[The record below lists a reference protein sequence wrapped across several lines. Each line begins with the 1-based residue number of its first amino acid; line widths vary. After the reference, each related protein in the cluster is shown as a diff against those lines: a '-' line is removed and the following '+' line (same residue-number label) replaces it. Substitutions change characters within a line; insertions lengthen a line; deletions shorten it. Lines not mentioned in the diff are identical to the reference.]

1 MKEVI
6 VPDKLYEYLEN
17 VGVEKRLTPS
27 ELVVEL
33 ILDSMDVKDRI
44 KYLAEISGEYLELGE
59 ELEKKGDLVDAG
71 EMYWRG
77 LSYLMRA
84 VALKLGFD
92 IQNYQ
97 DYFSLIDYLAFKYND
112 GELVTMFTNSER
124 LHGEYH
130 PRSQGE
136 EEFKYREEQLKKL
149 VNKMRSILQ

>member
-17 VGVEKRLTPS
+17 VSAEKRLTPS

-33 ILDSMDVKDRI
+33 ILNSMDVADRI
-44 KYLAEISGEYLELGE
+44 KYLAEISGEYLELGD
-59 ELEKKGDLVDAG
+59 ELKKRGDLVDAG

-77 LSYLMRA
+77 LAYLMRA

-92 IQNYQ
+92 IQTYQ

-112 GELVTMFTNSER
+112 GELVSMFTNSER

-130 PRSQGE
+130 PRPQGE

-149 VNKMRSILQ
+149 VNKMRNMLQ

>member
-1 MKEVI
+1 MKEVV

-17 VGVEKRLTPS
+17 VGIEKRLTPS

-33 ILDSMDVKDRI
+33 ILGSMDVKDRI
-44 KYLAEISGEYLELGE
+44 KYLAEISNEYLELGE
-59 ELEKKGDLVDAG
+59 ELKKKGDLVDAG

-136 EEFKYREEQLKKL
+136 DEFKYREEQLKKL

>member
-6 VPDKLYEYLEN
+6 VPDKLYEYLEYI
-17 VGVEKRLTPS
+17 GIEKRLTPS

-44 KYLAEISGEYLELGE
+44 KYLAEISSEYLELGE
-59 ELEKKGDLVDAG
+59 ELKKKGDLVDAG

-130 PRSQGE
+130 PRPQGE

-149 VNKMRSILQ
+149 VNKMRNILQ

>member
-1 MKEVI
+1 MKEVV

-44 KYLAEISGEYLELGE
+44 KYLAEISNEYLELGE
-59 ELEKKGDLVDAG
+59 ELKKKGDLVDAG

-130 PRSQGE
+130 PRPQGE
-136 EEFKYREEQLKKL
+136 EEFEYREEQLKKL

>member
-33 ILDSMDVKDRI
+33 ILESMDVKDRI
-44 KYLAEISGEYLELGE
+44 KYLAEISSEYLELGE

-112 GELVTMFTNSER
+112 GELVTV
-124 LHGEYH
+124 Y
-130 PRSQGE
+130 
-136 EEFKYREEQLKKL
+136 
-149 VNKMRSILQ
+149 

>member
-33 ILDSMDVKDRI
+33 ILESMDVKDRI
-44 KYLAEISGEYLELGE
+44 KYLAEISSEYLELGE

-130 PRSQGE
+130 PRPQGE
-136 EEFKYREEQLKKL
+136 DEFKYREEQLKKL